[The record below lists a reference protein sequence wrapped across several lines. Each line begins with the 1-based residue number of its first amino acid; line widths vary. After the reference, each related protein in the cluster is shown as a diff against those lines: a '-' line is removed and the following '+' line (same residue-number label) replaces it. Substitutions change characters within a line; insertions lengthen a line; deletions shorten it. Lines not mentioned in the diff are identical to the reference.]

1 MKKVTFRYLSQEEVI
16 KTHVPYERVIE
27 LIESAMA
34 SKGRDMVE
42 CPPKPGVH
50 TRKNTFLHAMPAY
63 IVDKDVCGM
72 KWVSGYPE
80 NYKHDLPQIAGLI
93 IYNSEETGMPLA
105 VMDCRWITGVRTA
118 AVSAV
123 TAKYCK
129 PEKAE
134 TLSIIGTGIQGR
146 MHALMLKIV
155 APEIRH
161 INICDVREEAVQS
174 FIADMKDKIDAEIV
188 IAKDAETAVRQAD
201 ILVTATQRL
210 DKPIVM
216 REWLKKGML
225 GIGLE
230 ASRAWDGKAILNT
243 DRYITD
249 DWELTKSYQA
259 QGAFPDGL
267 PEAHSTLGKIVIG
280 QEPGRERADDI
291 ILAINEG
298 MAISDVI
305 LAKEVFERA
314 EKQGIGTILPLMES
328 ENILL

>member
-1 MKKVTFRYLSQEEVI
+1 MKKVTFRYLSQEEVMST
-16 KTHVPYERVIE
+16 KVPYERIIQLV
-27 LIESAMA
+27 ESAMA

-50 TRKNTFLHAMPAY
+50 TRKNSFLHAMPAF
-63 IVDKDVCGM
+63 IMDQQICGM
-72 KWVSGYPE
+72 KWVSGYPA
-80 NYKHDLPQIAGLI
+80 NYEQDLPQIAGLI
-93 IYNSEETGMPLA
+93 VYNSEETGMPLA

-129 PEKAE
+129 PVKAE
-134 TLSIIGTGIQGR
+134 TLSIIGAGVQGR

-155 APEIRH
+155 APEIKK
-161 INICDVREEAVQS
+161 INICDVRKEAAAQ
-174 FIADMKDKIDAEIV
+174 FLRDLTGKFDGEIV
-188 IAKDAETAVRQAD
+188 LLDSPEQAVREAD

-210 DKPIVM
+210 DEPIVK
-216 REWLKKGML
+216 RQWLKKGML

-230 ASRAWDGKAILNT
+230 ASRAWEGKAILNT

-267 PEAHSTLGKIVIG
+267 PESHSTLGCIVTG
-280 QEPGRERADDI
+280 AEPGREKEDDI

-298 MAISDVI
+298 MAISDIV
-305 LAKEVFERA
+305 LAKEVYEKA
-314 EKQGIGTILPLMES
+314 EAAGIGTVLSLMES
-328 ENILL
+328 ENIL